1 MIDFVPL
8 SQLAAVDA
16 LDKIDAKPF
25 TIAQMTFLMLN
36 NSKTPLDDVKVRQAL
51 NYATD
56 KEAINK
62 AVYFGFAKVANAPIP
77 PGMYQATDLPGYPF
91 DLEKAKR

>member
-1 MIDFVPL
+1 
-8 SQLAAVDA
+8 
-16 LDKIDAKPF
+16 
-25 TIAQMTFLMLN
+25 
-36 NSKTPLDDVKVRQAL
+36 L

-56 KEAINK
+56 KDAINK

-91 DLEKAKR
+91 DLRRPNS